1 MSNSLNLTNI
11 KNLLAAAYLS
21 GVHDAFEKSKGLDT
35 FSLQKNIE
43 DSIQFRETLISELK
57 NNSVAKPENILITAK
72 AKGKE
77 LFCEKYPSEARCTN
91 ITPPTNKKNN
101 SKETGFLSAI
111 TSMFS
116 SEGESTKV
124 NAPSPSTSTA
134 TVTTPTVTTPTVTT
148 PVAAS
153 PKVNVPPPSLATV
166 NASSLNPMI
175 QSQPTVGGRKKN
187 R

>member
-134 TVTTPTVTTPTVTT
+134 TVTTPVTT

-153 PKVNVPPPSLATV
+153 PKVNVPAPSLATV

>member
-124 NAPSPSTSTA
+124 NAPSPSTSIA
-134 TVTTPTVTTPTVTT
+134 TVTTPVTT
-148 PVAAS
+148 PVAATAS
-153 PKVNVPPPSLATV
+153 PKVNVPAPSLATV

>member
-116 SEGESTKV
+116 SEEESTKV
-124 NAPSPSTSTA
+124 NAPSPSTNIS
-134 TVTTPTVTTPTVTT
+134 TVTTPTVTT
-148 PVAAS
+148 PVAATVS

-175 QSQPTVGGRKKN
+175 QSPPTVGGRKKN